1 MSDSRFLTELEKR
14 VLLGSGAMGTELLR
28 RGSLP
33 NRPVDELNLT
43 RPHMVLD
50 LMREYASAGAEVIK
64 TNTFLANRI
73 RLRDAGLQD
82 RVRDINLAGAQLARD
97 AAKGRFVAGCIG
109 PIGPSREGNSGPA
122 YQEQCAALAEGG
134 CDVLLLE
141 TFLDW
146 YDLAAAIQA
155 ARPTDLP
162 IVAQTANAGV
172 PLHALG
178 VAAQKP
184 GFVDVIG
191 INCVAPADA
200 LKGVTRLATI
210 VGTTRSAFPSGGLP
224 GSEVPADLFGKWI
237 KALVDEGVRLV
248 GGCCGAGPEHIRA
261 AAAIL
266 GRGR

>member
-1 MSDSRFLTELEKR
+1 MSDSRFLAELEKR

-33 NRPVDELNLT
+33 DRPVDELNLT

-73 RLRDAGLQD
+73 RLKGAGLHD

-97 AAKGRFVAGCIG
+97 AAKGRFVAGCVG
-109 PIGPSREGNSGPA
+109 PIGTSREGDPGPA
-122 YQEQCAALAEGG
+122 YQEQCSALAEGG
-134 CDVLLLE
+134 CDLLLLE

-155 ARPTDLP
+155 ARSTGLP
-162 IVAQTANAGV
+162 IVAQMANAGV
-172 PLHALG
+172 PLHALA

-184 GFVDVIG
+184 GVADVVG
-191 INCVAPADA
+191 INCVGPADA
-200 LKGVTRLATI
+200 LKGVDRLSSM
-210 VGTTRSAFPSGGLP
+210 VKTTRSAFPNAGLP
-224 GSEVPADLFGKWI
+224 GSVMQTDEFAKTI
-237 KALVDEGVRLV
+237 KALVDAGVRLV
-248 GGCCGAGPEHIRA
+248 GGCCGAGPDHIRA
-261 AAAIL
+261 AAAVL